1 MELIL
6 IFTALMLVFGV
17 YAVMSRSIIRSAIG
31 LALCS
36 ACLSMAFYNM
46 GANVASMFE
55 LSVCSGLVTVVFIAG
70 ISFAHTPKA
79 ELLNEY
85 NDTKRSMA
93 LPVLLIVFGVM
104 MIFIA
109 LIVGGEGLNIK
120 LFEASGTKELLWG
133 ARQADVW
140 GQMAAIL
147 CGGVAI
153 TVLFRGEKK
162 LERKLNS
169 HTVAKSGEN
178 AAKEEKPPIT
188 KKGSSK

>member
-1 MELIL
+1 MIMIL

-46 GANVASMFE
+46 GAATAAMFE

-70 ISFAHTPKA
+70 ISFSHTPKA
-79 ELLNEY
+79 ELMKEY
-85 NDTKRSMA
+85 NDTKRSMG
-93 LPVLLIVFGVM
+93 LPVLLIAVGAA
-104 MIFIA
+104 MIAAA
-109 LIVGGEGLNIK
+109 LIVGGEGLEMTLIDD
-120 LFEASGTKELLWG
+120 SGATELLWG
-133 ARQADVW
+133 SRQADVW

-153 TVLFRGEKK
+153 TVLFREEKK
-162 LERKLNS
+162 R
-169 HTVAKSGEN
+169 
-178 AAKEEKPPIT
+178 
-188 KKGSSK
+188 

>member
-6 IFTALMLVFGV
+6 IFTAFMLVFGV

-46 GANVASMFE
+46 GAQVASMFE

-70 ISFAHTPKA
+70 ISFAHAPKA
-79 ELLNEY
+79 ELMKEY
-85 NDTKRSMA
+85 NDQKRSMA
-93 LPVLLIVFGVM
+93 LPALLIVAGVV
-104 MIFIA
+104 MIMIA
-109 LIVGGEGLNIK
+109 LIVGGEGLSMT
-120 LFEASGTKELLWG
+120 LTDESGTKELLWG

-153 TVLFRGEKK
+153 TVLFREEKK
-162 LERKLNS
+162 R
-169 HTVAKSGEN
+169 
-178 AAKEEKPPIT
+178 
-188 KKGSSK
+188 